1 MRWLLLVTLA
11 ACWTGA
17 VAEPEP
23 EPPTPKASGHANVD
37 LEIKF
42 RRSACFGMC
51 PVYEVTLQHDGVLR
65 YYGRANVAQ
74 TGERTRR
81 LTRAQMLELSR
92 AVDHVS
98 FFDLDDTGH
107 PPQHQG
113 CTTVGGTTTCSFGTS
128 VVCSDTSH
136 TIVTVSRPR
145 HNLTHTIDDPHCSDD
160 AAVEPLEQRIEELV
174 SAWVGR

>member
-1 MRWLLLVTLA
+1 VRWLLIATLA

-23 EPPTPKASGHANVD
+23 EPPTPKPRVYTNDD

-42 RRSACFGMC
+42 RRTACFGMC
-51 PVYEVTLQHDGVLR
+51 PVYEVTLQHDGMLR
-65 YYGRANVAQ
+65 YYGRTNVAQ

-92 AVDHVS
+92 SVDHVQ
-98 FFDLDDTGH
+98 FFELDDTGH
-107 PPQHQG
+107 PPQRQA
-113 CTTVGGTTTCSFGTS
+113 CTTVGGTTTCSFGRT
-128 VVCSDTSH
+128 VICSDTSH
-136 TIVTVSRPR
+136 SIVTVSRPR
-145 HNLTHTIDDPHCSDD
+145 HNLSHTIDDAHCSDD
-160 AAVEPLEQRIEELV
+160 NAAAPIEQRIEELV